1 MENYVPIQKIEY
13 IIDNNI
19 FIIEPIEFYYCE
31 RPVIFYKFIHEKTG
45 ENPEK
50 LEAIL
55 PLYMSDGQTN
65 KLRSNLLLPFL
76 CIESGD
82 ITDTCPHDLYI
93 TNPGQVY
100 KLTPCNDANT
110 ILMHNNIIDNIKKVI
125 PNYETTTEF
134 KKLND
139 EDKKGSD
146 LFSVLPRMNSFIF
159 LLLNIIN
166 PKIKYYIDNKREE
179 PNLKKAYE
187 NHIHYGKLLEDKKK
201 KDEEELIA
209 ARKADAEREEQL
221 YQKLKRREEKIN
233 TDTSTKKDEDTV
245 LGIERVKFPKASMSV
260 IPESSLSTKTKPA
273 IVGIGPSVS
282 AVTRETSVV
291 PMGTSGLGVPL
302 ERSGTSVVPMG
313 TSGLGVPAITR
324 EISVVPM
331 RTSGLGVPAITRG
344 TSVVPMGTS
353 GLGVPAITR
362 EISVVPMGTS
372 GLGVPAITRGTSVVP
387 MGTSGL
393 GVPAITRETSV
404 VPMGTSG
411 LGVPLERSGTSV
423 VPMGTS
429 GLGVPLERS
438 GTSVVPMGTSG
449 LGVPLERSG
458 TSVVPMRTSGLGVP
472 AITRETSVVPMGT
485 SGLGVPAITR
495 GTSVVPV
502 SVQERYPPQTMLSI
516 FKPITID
523 NIGVSTY
530 FNYID
535 IRDFIHYILFLQTND
550 ELSSGSYLGIDLY
563 LIELVNLFVKL
574 YNDTIRD
581 DKIKI
586 TIINKKYSDFIKINK
601 NELNKKIQICVNKN
615 INTQYLE
622 NYKIFTNISTNFS
635 KLYLLNDNLL
645 SSYIRPNPS
654 CNFLEYSFETFN
666 LSCDTDI
673 KIFFE
678 KLTSIFTYKHTFIDR
693 FTKNLY
699 NPLYNKKW
707 EIDRNILDDI
717 IYKILIKVLN
727 FIDKKINEYNIK
739 NEFIFIEKNKDIFKD
754 IMKKFIVFCDNFFL
768 KTDIINLLDKETVNG
783 TVTYIVND
791 KVKDRFTELCKKYS
805 SYIYGLLKLLNEKI
819 IERKEILKTYTGV
832 SSVVENEKT
841 KQKYLKYKQKYINL
855 KYNIVKK
862 L

>member
-19 FIIEPIEFYYCE
+19 FIIEPIEFYYCD

-93 TNPGQVY
+93 TKPGQVY
-100 KLTPCNDANT
+100 KLKPCNDANT

-139 EDKKGSD
+139 EYKKGSN

-179 PNLKKAYE
+179 ANLKEAYE
-187 NHIHYGKLLEDKKK
+187 NHLHYGKLLEDKKK
-201 KDEEELIA
+201 RDEEELIEV
-209 ARKADAEREEQL
+209 RKAEAERDEQL
-221 YQKLKRREEKIN
+221 FQKLKRREEKMN
-233 TDTSTKKDEDTV
+233 TDTSIKKHEDTV
-245 LGIERVKFPKASMSV
+245 LEIEEVKFPKALISNTNPALMSAITRETSV
-260 IPESSLSTKTKPA
+260 VPMGTSGLRVPA
-273 IVGIGPSVS
+273 I
-282 AVTRETSVV
+282 ARETSVV

-302 ERSGTSVVPMG
+302 G
-313 TSGLGVPAITR
+313 TSGISRVPAI
-324 EISVVPM
+324 
-331 RTSGLGVPAITRG
+331 A
-344 TSVVPMGTS
+344 
-353 GLGVPAITR
+353 
-362 EISVVPMGTS
+362 
-372 GLGVPAITRGTSVVP
+372 
-387 MGTSGL
+387 
-393 GVPAITRETSV
+393 
-404 VPMGTSG
+404 
-411 LGVPLERSGTSV
+411 
-423 VPMGTS
+423 
-429 GLGVPLERS
+429 
-438 GTSVVPMGTSG
+438 
-449 LGVPLERSG
+449 
-458 TSVVPMRTSGLGVP
+458 
-472 AITRETSVVPMGT
+472 RETSVVPMGT
-485 SGLGVPAITR
+485 SGLGVPAIARETSVVPMGTSGLGVPLGTSGISR
-495 GTSVVPV
+495 VPAIARETSVVPV
-502 SVQERYPPQTMLSI
+502 SVQERYTPQQMLSI
-516 FKPITID
+516 FKPITGD

-563 LIELVNLFVKL
+563 LIQLVNLFVKL

-635 KLYLLNDNLL
+635 KSYLLNDNLL
-645 SSYIRPNPS
+645 SSYILPNPS
-654 CNFLEYSFETFN
+654 CNFLEYSFERFN

-678 KLTSIFTYKHTFIDR
+678 KLTSIFTYRHSFIER

-707 EIDRNILDDI
+707 EINKIIFDDIRYNILSN
-717 IYKILIKVLN
+717 ILLKVLN
-727 FIDKKINEYNIK
+727 FIDNKINEYNIK

-754 IMKKFIVFCDNFFL
+754 IIKKFIVICDNFFL
-768 KTDIINLLDKETVNG
+768 KTDILNLLDKETVNG

-819 IERKEILKTYTGV
+819 IERKKILKTYTGV
-832 SSVVENEKT
+832 SSVVEDEKT